1 MIGRVALLV
10 TFKKAKPKSQ
20 SLSRSHIRD
29 LASINMKKLLLISFI
44 ATLLGT
50 NLQGQVVQDT
60 ILINAEMDTV
70 KMLRWISTQ
79 GEFGGTLEEL
89 YFYRLPIG
97 PPHHCGLKDTSHWVC
112 SQLFADYTLTENIQD
127 SIIRRIE
134 FKQVFVLGNVSELI
148 SEAIL
153 QLDNNPNYLWN
164 MYLLKSHA
172 GAPQLI
178 VKMENGRKSLFE
190 IRTTSAI
197 GGWTSFEKLINRV
210 TLANNVY
217 D

>member
-1 MIGRVALLV
+1 MDRPDTSFEPRTEFGVLIPEGI
-10 TFKKAKPKSQ
+10 PKM
-20 SLSRSHIRD
+20 RC
-29 LASINMKKLLLISFI
+29 LLLSVLP
-44 ATLLGT
+44 LLF
-50 NLQGQVVQDT
+50 
-60 ILINAEMDTV
+60 
-70 KMLRWISTQ
+70 S
-79 GEFGGTLEEL
+79 
-89 YFYRLPIG
+89 
-97 PPHHCGLKDTSHWVC
+97 CGCVTSHE
-112 SQLFADYTLTENIQD
+112 TLTHGDEKLRQPQGIVLPPGWPENTDETGGGRHWAAQGV
-127 SIIRRIE
+127 
-134 FKQVFVLGNVSELI
+134 KVFVLGNVSELI